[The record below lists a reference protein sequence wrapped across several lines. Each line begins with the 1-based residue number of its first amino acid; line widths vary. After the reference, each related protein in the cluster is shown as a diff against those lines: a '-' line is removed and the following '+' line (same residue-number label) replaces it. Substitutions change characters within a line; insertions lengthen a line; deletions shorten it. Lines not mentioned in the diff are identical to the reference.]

1 MKCLLLG
8 IDFEALRER
17 ERPYNNGMISAET
30 AAEAVFRYVLKEEN
44 ASPDQ
49 LIVFLAPD
57 AICEKCDKINLFSLL
72 PGIHTQKESR
82 ADFLHFKNEIE
93 KICDDEGVGCPKIEE
108 VKFSDDE
115 KDQWAVFNKVQNFL
129 KESGASKETISI
141 TVANAS
147 GYAPITNALSM
158 TSKLIEIEGYGVK
171 VLDVDLQKG
180 IIRTDPSLQ
189 LQLYEAVC
197 MFKDTGSTERIKMLS
212 GRLCN
217 EHLNS
222 LCDQLIAF
230 SDDLNICQVEAL
242 EPVLDRIYFILDKL
256 EHDFDTADN
265 FTWLI
270 CDKLREI
277 FGDHKP
283 FLSTILHIKCAFGWR
298 WTSASLTLFVD
309 ALPKELVKKKIVEC
323 DLSSLPNSTQ
333 TPEIELFYTH
343 LIKDMPMPENDK
355 LRDLFSSYF
364 HGQLE
369 DSSECLLIEHFT
381 SVFRKFENAM
391 NEKDLTVPYEGI
403 DILSSFSENKEAARQ
418 LAVFIDEKHF
428 ATMNQLKRELAN
440 HIDIDLNEI
449 FSDPLLHNK
458 KNTNSQK
465 LMGLKYWSLKH
476 LRRKIKGLKL
486 NIDYHSIASFRRFL
500 AFYFY
505 IKIMR
510 NIVLHAQ
517 SKELIERELNV
528 THMERLRC
536 FGVDTS
542 TLTFESLSRNVF
554 NALYYLEEC
563 LITEPKRIIKKYYI
577 ALPDPDKE
585 NDRDFQFKSIFDN
598 VSHYE
603 TIKVYVVK
611 NWKDSSD
618 VEKVFISKLK
628 EYVIDNDIFYDIK
641 TITHSDEP
649 SDLLR
654 KLTDTVQPGDEIIAD
669 TTYLSNFMMC
679 VMFKFFKSVIEKKAV
694 VKNVLC
700 DDHILTDMIYSL
712 FDATDGK
719 ESLACS

>member
-8 IDFEALRER
+8 IDLEALLER
-17 ERPYNNGMISAET
+17 EKPFNNGMISAET

-49 LIVFLAPD
+49 LIVFSAPD
-57 AICEKCDKINLFSLL
+57 AIYEKCDKINLFSLL

-82 ADFLHFKNEIE
+82 ADFLHFKNEIG

-115 KDQWAVFNKVQNFL
+115 KDQWAIFNKVQNFL

-158 TSKLIEIEGYGVK
+158 TTKLIDIEGYAVK

-212 GRLCN
+212 GRICN
-217 EHLNS
+217 EHLKS
-222 LCDQLIAF
+222 LCDQLIVF
-230 SDDLNICQVEAL
+230 SDDLNLCQIEAL
-242 EPVLDRIYFILDKL
+242 EPTLDRIYFILDKL

-265 FTWLI
+265 FTRLI

-309 ALPKELVKKKIVEC
+309 ELPKELVKKKIVEC
-323 DLSSLPNSTQ
+323 DFSSLPPSQ
-333 TPEIELFYTH
+333 TPEVDLFYTH
-343 LIKDMPMPENDK
+343 LIKDMPIPENDK
-355 LRDLFSSYF
+355 LRDLYSSYF
-364 HGQLE
+364 HGQLG

-381 SVFRKFENAM
+381 SVFRKFENTM
-391 NEKDLTVPYEGI
+391 NEKGITVPYEGI
-403 DILSSFSENKEAARQ
+403 DILSSFSEEAARQ
-418 LAVFIDEKHF
+418 LALFIDENNY
-428 ATMNQLKRELAN
+428 ATMSQLKRELAK
-440 HIDIDLNEI
+440 HIDEDLPDI
-449 FSDPLLHNK
+449 FNDQLAHEK
-458 KNTNSQK
+458 KIAQSQK
-465 LMGLKYWSLKH
+465 IMGIKYWSLKH

-486 NIDYHSIASFRRFL
+486 NFDYHSIRSFRRFL
-500 AFYFY
+500 AYYFY
-505 IKIMR
+505 IKIIR
-510 NIVLHAQ
+510 NVVLHGQ
-517 SKELIERELNV
+517 SKELLECELND
-528 THMERLRC
+528 THKERLRC
-536 FGVDTS
+536 YGVDTG
-542 TLTFESLSRNVF
+542 TLTYESISQNVF
-554 NALYYLEEC
+554 DALHYIEKC
-563 LITEPKRIIKKYYI
+563 LISEQKRSIKKYYI

-585 NDRDFQFKSIFDN
+585 NNRDFHIESMLDN
-598 VSHYE
+598 VSHFE

-611 NWKDSSD
+611 NWKNSSD

-628 EYVIDNDIFYDIK
+628 EYAIDNDIFYDIK
-641 TITHSDEP
+641 AITHSDEP

-654 KLTDTVQPGDEIIAD
+654 KLIDTVEPGDEIIAD
-669 TTYLSNFMMC
+669 TTYLSNYMMC
-679 VMFKFFKSVIEKKAV
+679 VMFKFFKSVIEKKAE

-700 DDHILTDMIYSL
+700 DDHSLTDMIYSL
-712 FDATDGK
+712 FNATDGK
-719 ESLACS
+719 ESLACC